1 MLPRSAESLRD
12 GLLTI
17 VLIGVPEDGSDTLFA
32 AAGETRTVVAAAAFR
47 ALSDMSAFDAQINA
61 RRLDSMLAA
70 CAGGHSAAPAAR
82 AMAVQLC
89 GERRVN
95 SARPALERILAS
107 PDSPEI
113 LRRSASRA
121 LALLK

>member
-1 MLPRSAESLRD
+1 MKHIKNILSA
-12 GLLTI
+12 LL
-17 VLIGVPEDGSDTLFA
+17 
-32 AAGETRTVVAAAAFR
+32 
-47 ALSDMSAFDAQINA
+47 ALVMI
-61 RRLDSMLAA
+61 LTLAA

-113 LRRSASRA
+113 LRRSASHA
-121 LALLK
+121 LARLR